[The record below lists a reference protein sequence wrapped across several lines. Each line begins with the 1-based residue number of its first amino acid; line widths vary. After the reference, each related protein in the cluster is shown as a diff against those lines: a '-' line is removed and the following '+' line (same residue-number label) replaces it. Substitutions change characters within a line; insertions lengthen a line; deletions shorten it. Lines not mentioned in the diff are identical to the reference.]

1 MLLTLVI
8 KQLALYYLII
18 INRTLF
24 LIKMT
29 RISELQACT
38 VSHKICPHYERI
50 VFGEKQACVESHAT
64 ALKKGTCPLTSN
76 FDRSGQKRILVVMA
90 VTSLISRMLYLS
102 SEQALGGAK
111 RRNNLGNTAVV
122 QVSPDFLE
130 IILAFTYNH
139 KAEI

>member
-1 MLLTLVI
+1 
-8 KQLALYYLII
+8 
-18 INRTLF
+18 
-24 LIKMT
+24 
-29 RISELQACT
+29 
-38 VSHKICPHYERI
+38 
-50 VFGEKQACVESHAT
+50 
-64 ALKKGTCPLTSN
+64 
-76 FDRSGQKRILVVMA
+76 
-90 VTSLISRMLYLS
+90 MLYLS